1 MEKKYL
7 IKTYGC
13 QMNEHDSERM
23 SYILES
29 LGYKSTDK
37 LEEADLIIYN
47 TCSVR
52 ENADNKVYGHLG
64 SLKKLK
70 EKNKDLIIAICG
82 CMMELKEAR
91 DIIRD
96 KYKHVDIVFGT
107 KNINSIPYL
116 LDQYNYSK
124 ERIIDVE
131 ETDDIDEIQD
141 AIRKNQTSAYINII
155 YGCNNFCSYCIVPY
169 TRGRESSRSEESIL
183 KEVKKLADDGFK
195 EITLLGQNVNSYGK
209 DLHPCTT
216 FSDLLNKISLIEG
229 IERIRFI
236 SSHPKDISDDLI
248 FTIKSNPK
256 VCKCIH
262 LPIQSGSKRILKE
275 MNRKYTK
282 DEYLEKINKIKKE
295 IPDIAITTDIIIGFP
310 GESEDDFLDTLDVIN
325 KVKYDQAFIF
335 KYSKRTGTKAAIM
348 DNQISEEVKS
358 ERFQILLD
366 RVNDICLENN
376 SKYLN
381 KEVKVLFDEIS
392 KTDKN
397 MMSGRTDR
405 NKIVHVKYN
414 KDYLGKICS
423 VIIKEFNSFA
433 LEGEIIEQ

>member
-1 MEKKYL
+1 
-7 IKTYGC
+7 
-13 QMNEHDSERM
+13 
-23 SYILES
+23 
-29 LGYKSTDK
+29 
-37 LEEADLIIYN
+37 
-47 TCSVR
+47 
-52 ENADNKVYGHLG
+52 
-64 SLKKLK
+64 
-70 EKNKDLIIAICG
+70 
-82 CMMELKEAR
+82 MMELKEAR

-282 DEYLEKINKIKKE
+282 DEYLEKINKIKK
-295 IPDIAITTDIIIGFP
+295 
-310 GESEDDFLDTLDVIN
+310 
-325 KVKYDQAFIF
+325 KYW
-335 KYSKRTGTKAAIM
+335 
-348 DNQISEEVKS
+348 
-358 ERFQILLD
+358 ILQLPP
-366 RVNDICLENN
+366 IL
-376 SKYLN
+376 S
-381 KEVKVLFDEIS
+381 
-392 KTDKN
+392 
-397 MMSGRTDR
+397 
-405 NKIVHVKYN
+405 
-414 KDYLGKICS
+414 
-423 VIIKEFNSFA
+423 
-433 LEGEIIEQ
+433 